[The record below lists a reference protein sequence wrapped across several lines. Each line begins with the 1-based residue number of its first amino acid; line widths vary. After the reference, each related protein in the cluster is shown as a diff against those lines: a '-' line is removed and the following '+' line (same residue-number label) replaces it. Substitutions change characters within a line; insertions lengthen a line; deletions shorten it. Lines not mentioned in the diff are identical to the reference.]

1 MLMHMR
7 RMINRSRNRRIARER
22 IEILLTKAQEVFP
35 RDRDRADRYAEL
47 AKRIAK
53 RHALRFPRRWKRRV
67 CKKCYA
73 FLVPGVSSRVRIYKG
88 RVIITCLR
96 CGYVVRLPISKVYEV
111 KN

>member
-1 MLMHMR
+1 MHMR
-7 RMINRSRNRRIARER
+7 RTVNRYKTRRIARER

-35 RDRDRADRYAEL
+35 RDRAKAHRYAEL
-47 AKRIAK
+47 AKKIAR

-73 FLVPGVSSRVRIYKG
+73 FLVPGASSRVRIYKG

-96 CGYVVRLPISKVYEV
+96 CGYVVRLPISNV
-111 KN
+111 